1 MHQFGWLSEKG
12 GNFLNL
18 LEKEWVPLKRGGV
31 STLEEIVDVSPKK
44 IIEGSIFFQNKS
56 EIMIY

>member
-18 LEKEWVPLKRGGV
+18 LQKEGGTKKGGV
-31 STLEEIVDVSPKK
+31 APSEN
-44 IIEGSIFFQNKS
+44 GSSNTVGNYD
-56 EIMIY
+56 EN